1 MRLRVPVLVA
11 VVGLLSAYAVS
22 APLLPPLPTTPS
34 SPGVAGESKLA
45 ELRTTPA
52 DYIRIDWIVQDAT
65 PFGFSGF
72 FAYLYQIENTT
83 GTPEGI
89 RSFNVAFGT
98 SAQTTAGVLDGD
110 NLDLATAFHAA
121 HDALTPSF
129 SNLGPPGPETEPSP
143 GTLNPSSASS
153 YSVAISPTGV
163 SWNINVTG
171 GIPKGNQGI
180 TFFIID
186 PRPPMY
192 GVAAAQDSGKQWAT
206 GPTLSPPFGPG
217 VFGDPVPVP
226 SPEPSTLAL
235 LTVGVGIYCLT
246 MIRRRYQA

>member
-45 ELRTTPA
+45 ELSTTPA

-65 PFGFSGF
+65 PFGFPGF

-83 GTPEGI
+83 GTIEGI
-89 RSFNVAFGT
+89 RSFNVSFGT
-98 SAQTTAGVLDGD
+98 SAQTTAGVLNND
-110 NLDLATAFHAA
+110 NLDTLTGFHAA
-121 HDALTPSF
+121 HDAATFP
-129 SNLGPPGPETEPSP
+129 NLGGAPAETEPSP
-143 GTLNPSSASS
+143 GTLNPSAAGS
-153 YSVAISPTGV
+153 YSVAISSTGV
-163 SWNINVTG
+163 SWNINVAG

-192 GVAAAQDSGKQWAT
+192 GVAVAQDSGKQWRT
-206 GPTLSPPFGPG
+206 GPTLLAG